1 VNSDS
6 GGTSGSGFGELPPH
20 LDPRRGRPSRSRSSR
35 PVTNPGTAGQGG
47 YRDAVPAARTAD
59 GLPPHLDPRRG
70 GRRAAPG
77 RSTGS
82 LWHGAALGLRIVAAA
97 LSLLVLVG
105 SGWAWATYR
114 SFNANIKRVQLS
126 THSSAAAKNI
136 DGSAQNILIVGNDD
150 RDTATNAE
158 LAQLGTTRDG
168 GSYNTDTMML
178 LHVPADGSKATVI
191 SFPRDSYVPIP
202 GHGMNKLNSA
212 YPDGV
217 RDGNGS
223 KAAGASLLADTISN
237 LTGLSIDHFVQVDL
251 LGFYRI
257 SNAIG
262 GVSVCL
268 NQAMGPATYV
278 GQEGTGYDSGYEN
291 GVFVKSYSGIDLK
304 KGTNVISG
312 KQALAFVRQRHG
324 LPAGDLDRIKRQQY
338 FLSAVFRKLISG
350 GTLLNPLKLQHLLK
364 AITSSLT
371 MDQTLDP
378 SKLAL
383 QMQNLTAGNVTFTTI
398 PTLGDNPNSPVG
410 DVVVVNTAA
419 MPDFINTLIGNPS
432 ADALKNATAAD
443 PKTVTV
449 TVVNDTNSNGLEST
463 NAAALAKLGFTT
475 KIPAPTSDVIDKTT
489 IKYPKGA
496 EGAAKALAAAVP
508 GAVLSQ
514 SNDVST
520 VTLLLGNNGIQVK
533 SLMPAKSSTAK
544 SPTASPSSSVP
555 AGTINAASAGCI
567 N

>member
-1 VNSDS
+1 VDSDN
-6 GGTSGSGFGELPPH
+6 GGTSGPGYGELPPH

-35 PVTNPGTAGQGG
+35 PAANQGG
-47 YRDAVPAARTAD
+47 YRDPIPAARNAD
-59 GLPPHLDPRRG
+59 DLPPQLDPRRG
-70 GRRAAPG
+70 GRRAAG

-82 LWHGAALGLRIVAAA
+82 LWHGATLGLRIVAAA

-126 THSSAAAKNI
+126 THSSASAKNI

-158 LAQLGTTRDG
+158 LTQLGTTRDG

-178 LHVPADGSKATVI
+178 LHVPADGSKATVL
-191 SFPRDSYVPIP
+191 SFPRDSYVAIP

-217 RDGNGS
+217 QDGKGS

-268 NQAMGPATYV
+268 NQAMGPATYA
-278 GQEGTGYDSGYEN
+278 GQVGTGYDSGYEN
-291 GVFVKSYSGIDLK
+291 GVFVKSYSGINLK
-304 KGTNVISG
+304 KGNNVISG

-324 LPAGDLDRIKRQQY
+324 LPNGDLDRIKRQQY

-350 GTLLNPLKLQHLLK
+350 GTLLNPIKLQHLLK

-378 SKLAL
+378 TKLAE
-383 QMQNLTAGNVTFTTI
+383 
-398 PTLGDNPNSPVG
+398 
-410 DVVVVNTAA
+410 VNTAA

-449 TVVNDTNSNGLEST
+449 TVVNDTNSNGLENT
-463 NAAALAKLGFTT
+463 NAAALARLGFTT
-475 KIPAPTSDVIDKTT
+475 KVPAATSDVLDKTT

-496 EGAAKALAAAVP
+496 EGAAKALSAAVP
-508 GAVLSQ
+508 GAVLTQ

-544 SPTASPSSSVP
+544 SPSASASSSVP

>member
-1 VNSDS
+1 
-6 GGTSGSGFGELPPH
+6 
-20 LDPRRGRPSRSRSSR
+20 
-35 PVTNPGTAGQGG
+35 
-47 YRDAVPAARTAD
+47 
-59 GLPPHLDPRRG
+59 
-70 GRRAAPG
+70 
-77 RSTGS
+77 
-82 LWHGAALGLRIVAAA
+82 VAAA
-97 LSLLVLVG
+97 LSLAVLVG

-114 SFNANIKRVQLS
+114 SFNANIKRVQLT
-126 THSSAAAKNI
+126 THSAATAKNI

-191 SFPRDSYVPIP
+191 SFPRDSYVAIP

-217 RDGNGS
+217 LDGHGS
-223 KAAGASLLADTISN
+223 KDAGASLLADTISN

-262 GVSVCL
+262 GVTVCL
-268 NQAMGPATYV
+268 NQAMGPAAYY
-278 GQEGTGYDSGYEN
+278 GQVAIGHDSGFEPD
-291 GVFVKSYSGIDLK
+291 GTFVPDYSGINLK
-304 KGTNVISG
+304 KGNNSIYG

-324 LPAGDLDRIKRQQY
+324 LPGGDLDRIKRQQY
-338 FLSAVFRKLISG
+338 FLSAVFRKLVSG
-350 GTLLNPLKLQHLLK
+350 GTLLNPIKLQHLLK

-371 MDQTLDP
+371 MDKTLDP
-378 SKLAL
+378 TKLAE

-398 PTLGDNPNSPVG
+398 PLRGEDPNSPVG
-410 DVVVVNTAA
+410 DVELVDTAA
-419 MPDFINTLIGNPS
+419 MPNFINSLIGNPS
-432 ADALKNATAAD
+432 ADALKKATPAD

-449 TVVNDTNSNGLEST
+449 SVVNDTNSNGLETT
-463 NAAALAKLGFTT
+463 NAAALTKLGFKT
-475 KIPAPTSDVIDKTT
+475 KVPPANSDVIDQTT

-496 EGAAKALAAAVP
+496 ESAAKAVLAAVP
-508 GAVLSQ
+508 GAQMVQ

-533 SLMPAKSSTAK
+533 SLMPKSSK
-544 SPTASPSSSVP
+544 PASSAASSTPP